1 MEGTCEFY
9 PESRMCETRTECSLE
24 ISEFSV
30 GAFFK
35 LLQVAEASDRQN
47 IALLDLIKSPD
58 IVNLGCVYVLRWSLK
73 SIELSQI

>member
-9 PESRMCETRTECSLE
+9 PESRMCETRTECGLE

-58 IVNLGCVYVLRWSLK
+58 IVNLGSVCEE
-73 SIELSQI
+73 IETSE